1 MFDGSVDRLEDNIKA
16 GPSKSPRRGDFAAA
30 QCPVVEN
37 TFDVWNYTKD
47 EMEDIEFG
55 VVLQYRPSP

>member
-1 MFDGSVDRLEDNIKA
+1 LEDNIKA

-30 QCPVVEN
+30 QWPVVEN
-37 TFDVWNYTKD
+37 TFDVWNYIKD

-55 VVLQYRPSP
+55 VVLQYRPAP